1 MQITV
6 EIPDPIAEQIAQA
19 GGDAR
24 KKLLEAFAAEEYRH
38 ERLSRGQ
45 VSELLSLNFWETEQF
60 LKDHQGYLSYDAD
73 SMDIDNQNLAKL
85 LER

>member
-1 MQITV
+1 MQFTV

-24 KKLLEAFAAEEYRH
+24 KKLLEAFAVEEYRN

-45 VSELLSLNFWETEQF
+45 VSELLGLNFWETEKF
-60 LKDHQGYLSYDAD
+60 LKDHQAYLSYDAECL
-73 SMDIDNQNLAKL
+73 DIDSRNLAKL
-85 LER
+85 LGS